1 MDLKQIMQFNNF
13 VVIGNTAEEEKYA
26 YKIKEKLLQNNY
38 TVACVDKEY
47 KSINDVPFEIDVLDL
62 CMNPLKSIKLL
73 KENTKPIKTV
83 VIQPGAESEE
93 IKDFLKSTNIPYI
106 EGCLLVGMSLYKKTN

>member
-13 VVIGNTAEEEKYA
+13 VVLGNTLDKEKYA

-38 TVACVDKEY
+38 KVACVDKQY
-47 KSINDVPFEIDVLDL
+47 KSLNDIPFEIDVLDL

-73 KENTKPIKTV
+73 KENTKPIKAV
-83 VIQPGAESEE
+83 VIQPGAESTDLIAFFEE
-93 IKDFLKSTNIPYI
+93 AKIPYI
-106 EGCLLVGMSLYKKTN
+106 NGCLLVGMALYKKS